1 MRASKA
7 RRMRRL
13 IEALAE
19 YLKDE
24 EAVQMPELF
33 RRWDGAEH
41 YQKDQR
47 VRYGDIL
54 YRCLQE
60 HQAEPGWN
68 PADAPGLWARVLIED
83 PNTTPEWVQP
93 NSVNGYAMGDKVVH
107 RGKIWVSQ
115 YDNNCWEP
123 GVFGWEETA

>member
-60 HQAEPGWN
+60 PQAEPGWN
-68 PADAPGLWARVLIED
+68 PADAPSLWARVLIED

-93 NSVNGYAMGDKVVH
+93 NSVNGYSMGDGVVH